1 MGLRSGGGAMLEVP
15 LDGGG
20 GMVVTCLLGGGG
32 GSGGHKTDPI
42 SRGSC
47 AASLALILG
56 ARVPVG
62 RPCGSIQIRS
72 VCLYAGH
79 VGGELSI
86 GMTSTGPSSSSSSA
100 TATLTTSSTSVIPS
114 SPSLIPSG
122 DNTGCLC
129 ATGYGHGPIP
139 WMAQGGSWRLLGEV
153 AGSEGSIGQWAGGV
167 GEGEGDGNRCITLTL
182 GLGIFSGA

>member
-1 MGLRSGGGAMLEVP
+1 VLEVP

-20 GMVVTCLLGGGG
+20 GMVVTCPLGGGG
-32 GSGGHKTDPI
+32 GSDDHTTNSVSGG
-42 SRGSC
+42 SW

-56 ARVPVG
+56 ARVLVG

-153 AGSEGSIGQWAGGV
+153 AGSEGSIGQ
-167 GEGEGDGNRCITLTL
+167 
-182 GLGIFSGA
+182 